1 MAAFH
6 LAALVQV
13 PGIVHACLLSCLT
26 GTLEQHENV
35 INAISK
41 LFQLYEMSDMGKDQ
55 QMSTYLRHGLNLVQM
70 HQGVLKN
77 VVKLFGRLSF

>member
-13 PGIVHACLLSCLT
+13 PGIVHACLLSWHS
-26 GTLEQHENV
+26 GTLEQHEPV

-41 LFQLYEMSDMGKDQ
+41 LFQLYEMSDMEKGQ
-55 QMSTYLRHGLNLVQM
+55 
-70 HQGVLKN
+70 
-77 VVKLFGRLSF
+77 